1 MAAGFSKAGN
11 QLYTGE
17 RSFPFIQRSNLWFMV
32 AALLMIAAV
41 AVPFI
46 RGGFNLG
53 IEFTGGSEFTIS
65 QTQDTDTSIGEDV
78 VSEISGQTATVT
90 NIAPGTVR
98 VQTEE
103 LDDEQTLEVAQALQ
117 DAYGV
122 SAEQVSSSFIG
133 PVWGE
138 HVSQQM
144 LIGLVIFL
152 VLVTLYMT
160 FYFRTWKMSLAAI
173 AGLGFVVVTTVG
185 IYSLSGFEVTP
196 SAIIGFLTILSYAL
210 YDTMVVFD
218 KIRENL
224 ESLHQQKDQT
234 FTERVNL
241 AINQTLVRSINT
253 SVVGILPV
261 GSILFI
267 GSWLL
272 GAGTL
277 RDIALALFIGIIVG
291 TIATIFVQA
300 PLYARMRRHD
310 ADIKAHTEEVLALR
324 QERGIGSVTA
334 SGTPLDDHGRPVPF
348 PPMPEPEPEEL
359 EDEDLGFEIVI
370 SAESPDHSGHES
382 R

>member
-32 AALLMIAAV
+32 AALLMVAAV
-41 AVPFI
+41 AVPFF

-65 QTQDTDTSIGEDV
+65 QTQDTDISIGENL
-78 VSEISGQTATVT
+78 VSEISGQTAAVT

-117 DAYGV
+117 DGYGV

-144 LIGLVIFL
+144 LIGLVVFL
-152 VLVTLYMT
+152 VLVTLYMA

-310 ADIKAHTEEVLALR
+310 ADIKAHTDEVLTLR

-334 SGTPLDDHGRPVPF
+334 SGTPLDDHGRPVAF
-348 PPMPEPEPEEL
+348 PPLPEPEPEEL